1 MVIGYLIKNNRMSFE
16 EAYKLVKNIRK
27 YALPN
32 LGFVK
37 QLKDL
42 EKSENLQFRSN
53 FNSSNK
59 SGVKK

>member
-16 EAYKLVKNIRK
+16 EAYKLVKNRRK
-27 YALPN
+27 TALPN

-59 SGVKK
+59 PGVKK

>member
-1 MVIGYLIKNNRMSFE
+1 MSFE
-16 EAYKLVKNIRK
+16 EAYKLVKSRRK
-27 YALPN
+27 SALPN

-53 FNSSNK
+53 FNSLNK
-59 SGVKK
+59 PGAKK